1 MTTLIRANLPVLV
14 VIAPLFVAFI
24 LPPLARR
31 IRLVEALALLGAVLG
46 LGEPGIWLQLSS
58 RNKKIPSFINLG
70 AGPHR
75 GGLNWWRVVWAS
87 FSCWW
92 WVLVCR
98 FSYLPRVILP
108 PR

>member
-1 MTTLIRANLPVLV
+1 MLV

-46 LGEPGIWLQLSS
+46 LG
-58 RNKKIPSFINLG
+58 G
-70 AGPHR
+70 AGYLASIVLTQQENPFIYQL
-75 GGLNWWRVVWAS
+75 GGWPAPWGIELVAGSLGV